1 MNYGLYYACFVSD
14 CYHPPIVSSMNT
26 QSIKKKSNN
35 FSISIRQS
43 VKQPSIMDYV
53 ILFVFILLLLH
64 CRVVGLIVNYVNIQ
78 LESIIL
84 SLLLLLIMLVV
95 LILLYIWR
103 ILFRFFLQSLQ
114 ILLRQQKWQYMIL
127 FPFWFDLL
135 QIERILC
142 LN

>member
-1 MNYGLYYACFVSD
+1 MLEFDTLLLPQGRDMNYGLYYACFVSD

-26 QSIKKKSNN
+26 QSIKKKSSN

-53 ILFVFILLLLH
+53 ILYVFILLLLH
-64 CRVVGLIVNYVNIQ
+64 CRVVGLIVNYVYIH
-78 LESIIL
+78 LASIIL

-114 ILLRQQKWQYMIL
+114 ILLRQQK
-127 FPFWFDLL
+127 
-135 QIERILC
+135 
-142 LN
+142 

>member
-26 QSIKKKSNN
+26 QSIKKKSSN

-43 VKQPSIMDYV
+43 MKQPSIMDYV
-53 ILFVFILLLLH
+53 ILYVFFLVLFH
-64 CRVVGLIVNYVNIQ
+64 CRVVVLIVNYVNIQ

-84 SLLLLLIMLVV
+84 SLLLQLIMLVV
-95 LILLYIWR
+95 QILLYIWR
-103 ILFRFFLQSLQ
+103 ILFQFSLQFLQ
-114 ILLRQQKWQYMIL
+114 ILLRQQKWQFMIIS
-127 FPFWFDLL
+127 PFSFVLL

>member
-26 QSIKKKSNN
+26 QSIKKKSSN

>member
-103 ILFRFFLQSLQ
+103 ILFRFFLQFLQ

-127 FPFWFDLL
+127 FPFWFVLL